1 MLDCMK
7 KYQLVLPD
15 KDGNVYK
22 SGNVDI
28 SESRAYD
35 IEKDGRLMTLDMHLV
50 AWGFQQTNRA
60 GTPPEMPLAEVAAKA
75 TKIIQEEKRK
85 AAIEKEWTELTNEV
99 CKAIKKGESYIYV
112 KTLWMENEKRLIEM
126 GYEVSKIDTENGRVW
141 KIRWAEPFYLS

>member
-1 MLDCMK
+1 MLDFIKTYKM
-7 KYQLVLPD
+7 VLTD
-15 KDGNVYK
+15 DEGNTYK
-22 SGNVDI
+22 SDNVKVMNADI
-28 SESRAYD
+28 HSVGPEELYAEIMVSAPRFM
-35 IEKDGRLMTLDMHLV
+35 IEM
-50 AWGFQQTNRA
+50 NEA